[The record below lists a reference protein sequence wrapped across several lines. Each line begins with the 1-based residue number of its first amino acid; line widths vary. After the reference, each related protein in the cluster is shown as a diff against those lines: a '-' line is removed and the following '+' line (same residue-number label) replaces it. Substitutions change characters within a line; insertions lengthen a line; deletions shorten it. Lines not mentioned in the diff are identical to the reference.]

1 MKDKATYTRHIEMS
15 ADEVA
20 NLAAWDRAVVRAWKD
35 HEFKQRLM
43 DDPHAALADM
53 GFHPP
58 KGVRLVVVENSH
70 DRRHLVLPAA
80 PSGDVG
86 VEELDRSP
94 LHDYD
99 ANF

>member
-1 MKDKATYTRHIEMS
+1 MKDKATYTRHVEMS

-35 HEFKQRLM
+35 HEFKQRLT
-43 DDPHAALADM
+43 DDPRAALAEM
-53 GFHPP
+53 GFQPP
-58 KGVRLVVVENSH
+58 KGVHLVIVENTPE
-70 DRRHLVLPAA
+70 RRHLVLPAP
-80 PSGDVG
+80 PSGDVT

-99 ANF
+99 ASF

>member
-1 MKDKATYTRHIEMS
+1 MKEKATYTRHVELS

-35 HEFKQRLM
+35 PEFKQRLT
-43 DDPHAALADM
+43 DDPRAALTEM
-53 GFHPP
+53 GFQAP
-58 KGVRLVVVENSH
+58 KGVHLVVVENAP

-80 PSGDVG
+80 PSGDVA

-94 LHDYD
+94 LHQHD
-99 ANF
+99 AAF

>member
-1 MKDKATYTRHIEMS
+1 MKDKATYTRHVELT

-35 HEFKQRLM
+35 QEFKQRLV
-43 DDPHAALADM
+43 DDPHAALGEM
-53 GFHPP
+53 GFDPP
-58 KGVRLVVVENSH
+58 KGVRLVIVENTG

-80 PSGDVG
+80 PSGDLA
-86 VEELDRSP
+86 VEELERSP

-99 ANF
+99 AGF